1 MHGSER
7 SVHGIS
13 HGSTCQAP
21 KGWIE
26 SAKVAWKSP
35 SKPAQDVLH
44 ANAMRRLVPLVFL
57 ALLACGGPDAS
68 SPERPRPPYE
78 GRALELFDDVIEPRA
93 VGLALEDARSPRTD
107 PVLRE
112 RTQTA
117 DGVAR
122 VTVKTVTARGDGV
135 EMEYLL
141 AVNVVEKL
149 TEGPLPG
156 ELVVR
161 VDRSSPSLGIVKS
174 LDARLG
180 GKTFVAFVR
189 EFAGSDGEP
198 RWHFHFAPDTK
209 DEVAAVS
216 DAIALQSYK

>member
-1 MHGSER
+1 
-7 SVHGIS
+7 
-13 HGSTCQAP
+13 
-21 KGWIE
+21 
-26 SAKVAWKSP
+26 
-35 SKPAQDVLH
+35 VLH
-44 ANAMRRLVPLVFL
+44 PNAMRRLFPLAFM
-57 ALLACGGPDAS
+57 ALLACGGPDANA
-68 SPERPRPPYE
+68 PERPRPPYE

-93 VGLALEDARSPRTD
+93 VGLALEDSRTPRSD

-112 RTQTA
+112 RTQVA

-122 VTVKTVTARGDGV
+122 VIVKTVTARGDGV

-141 AVNVVEKL
+141 AVDVVQKL
-149 TEGPLPG
+149 TEGPLPS
-156 ELVVR
+156 EIVVR
-161 VDRSSPSLGIVKS
+161 VGKSSPSLGVVKS

-198 RWHFHFAPDTK
+198 RWHFHFAPDSK
-209 DEVAAVS
+209 DEIAAVG